1 MYRPIAI
8 RFSYHFTYLISPLM
22 TRHDT
27 LSTCIMGTYNITLL
41 LVRQERPIAAIV
53 YNGIAAP
60 NSSLVCRADSSTPSR
75 RPAPLLDVPTS

>member
-8 RFSYHFTYLISPLM
+8 RFSYHFTYLIPPLM

-27 LSTCIMGTYNITLL
+27 LSTCIMGTLPG
-41 LVRQERPIAAIV
+41 QERPIAAIV

-75 RPAPLLDVPTS
+75 RPAPLLDVLTS

>member
-27 LSTCIMGTYNITLL
+27 LSTCIITTSTLPGH
-41 LVRQERPIAAIV
+41 ERPIAAIV

-75 RPAPLLDVPTS
+75 RPAPLLDVLTS